1 MNRGGSDVFK
11 HGNTGCMHDDHGK
24 RGEWVTSKGGSDGPT
39 ISTLEFPC
47 NIPLTG
53 CNDTKFS
60 GPPSCGCD
68 TPLTDDAPWNSCK
81 NCLLSY

>member
-1 MNRGGSDVFK
+1 
-11 HGNTGCMHDDHGK
+11 MHDDHGK